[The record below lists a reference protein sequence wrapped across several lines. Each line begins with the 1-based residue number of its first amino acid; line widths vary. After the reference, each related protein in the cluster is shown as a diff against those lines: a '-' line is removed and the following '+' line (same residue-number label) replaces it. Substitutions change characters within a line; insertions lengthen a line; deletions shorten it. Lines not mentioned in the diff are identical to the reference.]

1 MSYRH
6 ALDEPTSHL
15 DIGNQM
21 KILRVIRDL
30 AQDGMTII
38 MATHFPDHAFLVAGV
53 VAILNNG
60 RISMMGSPDEV
71 ITEANMKATY
81 GIDVQIV
88 RLEDGTARKACFP
101 TLKAQVRS

>member
-21 KILRVIRDL
+21 KILEVIRDL
-30 AQDGMTII
+30 AQSGMTIV
-38 MATHFPDHAFLVAGV
+38 MASHFPDHAFLVAGV

-60 RISMMGSPDEV
+60 RIAAIGSPDEV
-71 ITEANMKATY
+71 ITEENMKTTY
-81 GIDVQIV
+81 GVDVQIV
-88 RLEDGTARKACFP
+88 DLPDGVARKACFP
-101 TLKAQVRS
+101 HLRAGI